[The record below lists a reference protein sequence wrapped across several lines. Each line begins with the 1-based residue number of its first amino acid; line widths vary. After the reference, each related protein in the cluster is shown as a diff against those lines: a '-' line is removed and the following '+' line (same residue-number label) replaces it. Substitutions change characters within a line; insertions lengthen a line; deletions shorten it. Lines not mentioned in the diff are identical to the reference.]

1 MHHALDYYIFAH
13 ATVLAL
19 DKYIVAL
26 ASDHWLGQDIAPLP
40 TPTIDKKK
48 NISASNASLHQDDAH
63 LISSLDYKIPALS
76 TALDQNIPTL
86 IFNYDQSNNIPIVEK
101 EIQAHNNVINIHSL
115 IPTKAYL
122 VGDIPYK
129 DLMHR

>member
-1 MHHALDYYIFAH
+1 MLLFLHLINILLLLLVIIGLVKILLLF
-13 ATVLAL
+13 LL
-19 DKYIVAL
+19 L
-26 ASDHWLGQDIAPLP
+26 PL
-40 TPTIDKKK
+40 IKK

-63 LISSLDYKIPALS
+63 LISSLDYKIPAFS

>member
-1 MHHALDYYIFAH
+1 MLVIIGLVKILLLF
-13 ATVLAL
+13 LL
-19 DKYIVAL
+19 L
-26 ASDHWLGQDIAPLP
+26 PL
-40 TPTIDKKK
+40 IKKK

>member
-48 NISASNASLHQDDAH
+48 KYFS
-63 LISSLDYKIPALS
+63 
-76 TALDQNIPTL
+76 
-86 IFNYDQSNNIPIVEK
+86 F
-101 EIQAHNNVINIHSL
+101 
-115 IPTKAYL
+115 
-122 VGDIPYK
+122 
-129 DLMHR
+129 